1 MSMTT
6 SFANK
11 SLILNSKDLTN
22 SNVKNFL
29 NLDLNSQQNNDEIK
43 LLN

>member
-11 SLILNSKDLTN
+11 SLILNSKDLIGGCDKRK
-22 SNVKNFL
+22 VL
-29 NLDLNSQQNNDEIK
+29 CIDLA
-43 LLN
+43 